1 MQSQTAFQ
9 AKPTQELR
17 SRHSFKP
24 EYVITIKKKDGREA
38 WSEVDKEFLMPST
51 KAHKDAILANARDK
65 AKKTGGEPMAGFDVV
80 VTEKATIRGAK

>member
-1 MQSQTAFQ
+1 
-9 AKPTQELR
+9 
-17 SRHSFKP
+17 
-24 EYVITIKKKDGREA
+24 
-38 WSEVDKEFLMPST
+38 MPST